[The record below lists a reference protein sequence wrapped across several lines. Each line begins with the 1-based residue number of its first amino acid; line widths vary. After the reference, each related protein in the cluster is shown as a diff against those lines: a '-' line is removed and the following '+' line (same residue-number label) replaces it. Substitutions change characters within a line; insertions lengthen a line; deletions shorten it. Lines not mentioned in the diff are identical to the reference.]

1 MKNKIPLIIVFG
13 FLLYFN
19 SFFNT
24 FVWDDEE
31 QVVNNS
37 AVYSLSNLSSYWA
50 GSTFNSG
57 GGTRL
62 GGLYY
67 KPLMTTA
74 FSLIYTF
81 FGPRPFFFHLFQVGL
96 HIANS
101 VLLFLIFRHLFKKE
115 WLSFVL
121 AMIFLVH
128 PINVETVVY
137 ISALQDTLFFFFG
150 ILALYVLV
158 RKENW
163 RTSLLASL
171 FLLLSL
177 FSKETG
183 IVWFAI
189 CFLYLFAF
197 KKKQLLSYLLSA
209 FISIAIYSYLRFGVA
224 HVFFEKHGLA
234 AISTM
239 DLTHRLINIPAIL
252 FYYLKILFWP
262 VNLAIDQQWVVSSVD
277 LSGFILPLIIDALF
291 IGALIY
297 ITVFTYLN
305 RKRYLSLYIFF
316 VLWFLG
322 SFAFHLQLFPLD
334 MTVSERWFYLPLAG
348 ILGVLGSL
356 VLGIKNK
363 GFTNKKAIT
372 YLVLLGVVL
381 LSVRTLL
388 RTFDWRNGLTLYSKD
403 IKNSINA
410 FDLEN
415 NLGVE
420 LFRAERYEEAKEHF
434 EKSIKLAPS
443 WWTNYNN
450 LGAYWE
456 KRGELEKAEELY
468 KKSIDN
474 GNYYLAYENYAF
486 ILIKQKKY
494 SEAVEFLENN
504 IGFFPNSPRLVTAL
518 TLAKYLKNGDFEKL
532 PR

>member
-1 MKNKIPLIIVFG
+1 M
-13 FLLYFN
+13 
-19 SFFNT
+19 
-24 FVWDDEE
+24 
-31 QVVNNS
+31 
-37 AVYSLSNLSSYWA
+37 
-50 GSTFNSG
+50 
-57 GGTRL
+57 

-101 VLLFLIFRHLFKKE
+101 VLLFLVFSYFFKKE
-115 WLSFVL
+115 RLSFVL
-121 AMIFLVH
+121 AMFFLVH

-150 ILALYVLV
+150 ILALYVLAK
-158 RKENW
+158 KEGL
-163 RTSLLASL
+163 RAGLLASF

-189 CFLYLFAF
+189 CFLYLFVF
-197 KKKQLLSYLLSA
+197 KKKQLSYYLLSA
-209 FISIAIYSYLRFGVA
+209 PISIAIYSYLRFGVA

-239 DLTHRLINIPAIL
+239 NMTQRLINIPAIV
-252 FYYLKILFWP
+252 FYYLKIFFWP
-262 VNLAIDQQWVVSSVD
+262 INLAIDQRWVVTSVD
-277 LSGFILPLIIDALF
+277 FPGFFLPLIVDGLF
-291 IGALIY
+291 IALLIY
-297 ITVFTYLN
+297 LAILISIKSKQYI
-305 RKRYLSLYIFF
+305 SLYIFF

-322 SFAFHLQLFPLD
+322 SLLFHLQLFPLD
-334 MTVSERWFYLPLAG
+334 MIVSERWFYLPLAG
-348 ILGVLGSL
+348 ILGVFGSL

-363 GFTNKKAIT
+363 RFTNKKAIT

-388 RTFDWRNGLTLYSKD
+388 RTFDWRNGLTLYSHD
-403 IKNSINA
+403 IKISRDA

-415 NLGVE
+415 NFGVE
-420 LFRAERYEEAKEHF
+420 LFRAGKLEDAKKHF

-474 GNYYLAYENYAF
+474 GNYYLAYQNYAF

-504 IGFFPNSPRLVTAL
+504 IGFFPNNPSLTA
-518 TLAKYLKNGDFEKL
+518 AVKYLYSIEPT
-532 PR
+532 PRNRLLMDRILEGI

>member
-1 MKNKIPLIIVFG
+1 M
-13 FLLYFN
+13 
-19 SFFNT
+19 
-24 FVWDDEE
+24 
-31 QVVNNS
+31 
-37 AVYSLSNLSSYWA
+37 
-50 GSTFNSG
+50 
-57 GGTRL
+57 

-74 FSLIYTF
+74 FSFIYTF

-101 VLLFLIFRHLFKKE
+101 VILFLIFKSLFKKE
-115 WLSFVL
+115 RLSFVL
-121 AMIFLVH
+121 AMVFLVH
-128 PINVETVVY
+128 PVNVETVVY

-158 RKENW
+158 RKESW
-163 RTSLLASL
+163 QASLPASL

-197 KKKQLLSYLLSA
+197 KKKQLQYYLLSA
-209 FISIAIYSYLRFGVA
+209 FTSIAIYSYLRFGVA
-224 HVFFEKHGLA
+224 QVFFGKHGLA
-234 AISTM
+234 AISAI
-239 DLTHRLINIPAIL
+239 DLTHRLINIPAIA

-262 VNLAIDQQWVVSSVD
+262 INLAIDQQWVVSSVD
-277 LSGFILPLIIDALF
+277 FPGFFLPLIVDGVFIAL
-291 IGALIY
+291 LIY
-297 ITVFTYLN
+297 LAILMSIKSKQYI
-305 RKRYLSLYIFF
+305 YLYIFF

-334 MTVSERWFYLPLAG
+334 MTVSDRWFYLPLAG
-348 ILGVLGSL
+348 F
-356 VLGIKNK
+356 LGIVGVCLTAKSE
-363 GFTNKKAIT
+363 KKADKRNNLTSAVI
-372 YLVLLGVVL
+372 LLLIVLLA
-381 LSVRTLL
+381 SRSFI
-388 RTFDWRNGLTLYSKD
+388 RTFDWRDGLTLYSRD
-403 IKNSINA
+403 IKISRDA

-415 NLGVE
+415 NFGVE
-420 LFRAERYEEAKEHF
+420 LFRAGKLEDAKIHF
-434 EKSIKLAPS
+434 EKSIELSPS

-456 KRGELEKAEELY
+456 RKGELIKAEKLY

-494 SEAVEFLENN
+494 SEAVEFLEKN
-504 IGFFPNSPRLVTAL
+504 IGFFPNNPPLVTAL
-518 TLAKYLKNGDFEKL
+518 TLAKYLYSIESTK
-532 PR
+532 

>member
-1 MKNKIPLIIVFG
+1 MKNKILLIVVFG

-19 SFFNT
+19 SFFNA

-37 AVYSLSNLSSYWA
+37 AVYSLSNFSSYWT

-101 VLLFLIFRHLFKKE
+101 ILLFLVFKSLFKKE
-115 WLSFVL
+115 RLSFIL
-121 AMIFLVH
+121 AMVFLVH

-137 ISALQDTLFFFFG
+137 VSAFQDTLFFFFG

-158 RKENW
+158 RKESW
-163 RTSLLASL
+163 RAGLLASF

-197 KKKQLLSYLLSA
+197 KKKQLSSYLLSA
-209 FISIAIYSYLRFGVA
+209 PISIAIYSYLRFGIA
-224 HVFFEKHGLA
+224 RVFFEKHGLA
-234 AISTM
+234 AISAM
-239 DLTHRLINIPAIL
+239 DLTQRLINIPAIV
-252 FYYLKILFWP
+252 FYYLKTLFWP
-262 VNLAIDQQWVVSSVD
+262 INLAIGQQWVVNSVD
-277 LSGFILPLIIDALF
+277 FSGFVLPLIVDGVFIAL
-291 IGALIY
+291 LIY
-297 ITVFTYLN
+297 LAILMSIKSRQYI
-305 RKRYLSLYIFF
+305 YLYIFF

-322 SFAFHLQLFPLD
+322 SLLFHLQLFPLD

-356 VLGIKNK
+356 VLGIKNG
-363 GFTNKKAIT
+363 GFVDKKAIT

-381 LSVRTLL
+381 LSARTLL

-420 LFRAERYEEAKEHF
+420 LFRTERYEEAKEHF
-434 EKSIKLAPS
+434 EKSIQLAPS

-456 KRGELEKAEELY
+456 KRGELEKAEGLY

-486 ILIKQKKY
+486 ILIKRKKY
-494 SEAVEFLENN
+494 SEAVEFLEKN
-504 IGFFPNSPRLVTAL
+504 IGFFPNSPRLLTAL
-518 TLAKYLKNGDFEKL
+518 TTAKYLYNIESTK
-532 PR
+532 